1 MKDSQIVGVVL
12 AEVLPQTS
20 KSWYQQSHLL
30 KLNLLL
36 LVPLLSSSVAGYDG
50 NELSLPILPA
60 LRKYWFAD
68 HTSLNALGSLMNG
81 LQSLHQ
87 WRAFFGQPAGVTF
100 GLVNAAQSI
109 GSVLALPMIGWLADT
124 YGRRA
129 VLLAGILLVI
139 IATIIQTASVN
150 LPMFVVSRLVVG
162 FGGMFAVHPSPMLIA
177 ELAFPTH
184 RGKYT
189 CAFWTMYYLGAILA
203 SWTTFGCQ
211 NYETDWSWRIP
222 SLLQAGFPLI
232 QLVFWWWV
240 PESPRWLVAQDRTAE
255 AMALLSKYHAGE
267 SFDAAGVAVANDQQ
281 PSRLVRYEM
290 DEIVQAIQLEKVA
303 SATGW
308 GALVS
313 TPGNRRRTLIAFL
326 VGFMAQWNGI
336 AVVSYYLALV
346 LDTIGIRDTFRQT
359 LINGLLQIFNFG
371 AALSAAF
378 LVDRLGRRTLFLW
391 SGVGMLLSY
400 VVWTACSAVVDAEGS
415 KPAGVMVVVCL
426 FTFYFH
432 YDISYTPLLFGYP
445 TEILP
450 YNLRAK
456 GLAVEL
462 FAIYGSLN
470 LMAFVNPIGLDQLG
484 WRYYI
489 VFVVLLAVFLPL
501 TWFLFPETKGHSLEE
516 IAVLFDGPQATGG
529 VARERSDADDKKI
542 LSDIEH
548 QEHV

>member
-1 MKDSQIVGVVL
+1 MKDSQIVGVAL

-50 NELSLPILPA
+50 
-60 LRKYWFAD
+60 
-68 HTSLNALGSLMNG
+68 SLMNG

-87 WRAFFGQPAGVTF
+87 WRAFFGQPAGATL

-211 NYETDWSWRIP
+211 NHETDWSWRIP

-267 SFDAAGVAVANDQQ
+267 SFDAAATPTNNKQ

-378 LVDRLGRRTLFLW
+378 FVDRLGRRTLFLW
-391 SGVGMLLSY
+391 SGIGMLLSY

-415 KPAGVMVVVCL
+415 KPAGVVVVVCL

-462 FAIYGSLN
+462 FAIYGSLT

-501 TWFLFPETKGHSLEE
+501 TWFLFPETKGYSLEE

-529 VARERSDADDKKI
+529 VTRERSHADDKKI